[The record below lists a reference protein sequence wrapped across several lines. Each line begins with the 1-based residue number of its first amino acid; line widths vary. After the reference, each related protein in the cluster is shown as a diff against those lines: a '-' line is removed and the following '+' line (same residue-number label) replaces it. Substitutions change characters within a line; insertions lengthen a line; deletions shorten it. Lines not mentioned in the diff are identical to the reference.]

1 MGYHADGFAVKKGV
15 PPGMKEQGYG
25 FTLRTRDR
33 IYLLGVQKEEDRTE
47 WMKALQSVIE
57 RPLTPQDNTSKCLS
71 IVNLINDLKK

>member
-1 MGYHADGFAVKKGV
+1 
-15 PPGMKEQGYG
+15 MKEQGYG

-47 WMKALQSVIE
+47 WMKALQSVID
-57 RPLTPQDNTSKCLS
+57 RPLTPQDNTSKCLN